1 MLNEEMMKK
10 VDSIVA
16 KVEDTK
22 VTKEEVEAAI
32 KEGEITLLA
41 MPNGVTT
48 YVELELAND
57 FRIVETSTCKN
68 KEEYDENKGL
78 ELCMVKIKK
87 RLHEYM
93 LFYKCQVKKDALN
106 ALKFLKPA
114 ESNLEKN

>member
-16 KVEDTK
+16 KLEDTK

-48 YVELELAND
+48 YVELELANG

-68 KEEYDENKGL
+68 KEDYDENKGL

-93 LFYKCQVKKDALN
+93 LFYKCQVKKDTLN